1 MTAKM
6 IGFSK
11 KAALIISTLGWLFLL
26 TVPVEQAAAQSRPG
40 QDGQKSQASEKA
52 QASEKS
58 QAGEKSRAG
67 ERSAALKYFTDVQLI
82 NHNGE
87 SMKFYSDLLKDK
99 VVIINAFF
107 TSCTGVCP
115 AMNQTLEKVQ
125 EWLGP
130 RLNKDAYIVSIS
142 VDPAVDTPSKLKEYA
157 PRFHAKPGWFF
168 ITGSRE
174 NVELA
179 LYKLGQKVEVRE
191 DHSTIIIIGNER
203 TGLWKKAMGLARP
216 DALIKVIE
224 SVLDDKPVALK

>member
-6 IGFSK
+6 IAFPEKSRVIVS
-11 KAALIISTLGWLFLL
+11 ALGWLLL
-26 TVPVEQAAAQSRPG
+26 LSLLAQQSAAQSSPERADERSQSGQRP
-40 QDGQKSQASEKA
+40 QP
-52 QASEKS
+52 
-58 QAGEKSRAG
+58 G
-67 ERSAALKYFTDVQLI
+67 ERSAALKYFTDVHLV

-87 SMKFYSDLLKDK
+87 RMRFYSDLLKDK

-130 RLNKDAYIVSIS
+130 RLNKEAYIISIS
-142 VDPAVDTPSKLKEYA
+142 VDPTVDTPPKLKDYA

-168 ITGSRE
+168 ITGKKE
-174 NVELA
+174 DVDLA

-224 SVLDDKPVALK
+224 SVLNDKPVALK